1 MCDIQSSVIHSST
14 APPLHQ
20 QDLTPTSLWDLAAS
34 SELAWGGMPNYQ
46 VIVQLGQLVQFVQ
59 FYSHSAKLATQIDHG
74 CNIKQIISMPQN

>member
-46 VIVQLGQLVQFVQ
+46 VIVVQLVQNVQ
-59 FYSHSAKLATQIDHG
+59 LVQLVHLHHLVQLLLPNLCYLVQLVV
-74 CNIKQIISMPQN
+74 

>member
-46 VIVQLGQLVQFVQ
+46 VILQLGQLLQLVQNV
-59 FYSHSAKLATQIDHG
+59 
-74 CNIKQIISMPQN
+74 